1 MENHNTMSVSEAD
14 VRRIEVEKW
23 LAIRRAAGQHID
35 AETAETTWRWGQVLN
50 PYGVYDGLSE
60 EEDVIGRIYF
70 ARDPEV
76 NIWVSFYDLPTEIR
90 NKLWLKPE
98 PTFTDAAWTF

>member
-1 MENHNTMSVSEAD
+1 MEIAKSVTTSETN
-14 VRRIEVEKW
+14 EQHFKVEEW

-35 AETAETTWRWGQVLN
+35 PETAEMTWGWGQILN
-50 PYGVYDGLSE
+50 PYGVYDDISE

-76 NIWVSFYDLPTEIR
+76 NVWVSFDDLPAEIR
-90 NKLWLKPE
+90 NKLRMKSE
-98 PTFTDAAWTF
+98 AEFIDAV